1 MTMIVD
7 GQEHRL
13 KSSNQVRFRTAHES
27 LVQERQGVRRW
38 WWEFLRLSQDYW
50 LVCRTAKRRRVHTQD
65 ERLARTYRAFGD
77 IYNCTFDE
85 WWLDRGYKVFSERDS
100 FPRVAELS
108 SQLITAQSTK
118 PPDHIWVDIPLKLS
132 RRTIQR
138 QVGKLLDQHEDLRLS
153 NRLELSSAE
162 FRVEARPTRIK
173 NLQKIYEVCCLH
185 RELIE
190 KPRTRGDLSG
200 VNDYSR
206 RADLFRI
213 GKLLHISR
221 SNEQDSLDAKE
232 NAQRKNRM
240 RASVSRL
247 LRHGHN
253 IIQNA
258 EVGLFPINEPCK
270 LGAIDRFNDS
280 QISKHQKILDDWWD
294 LDLTS
299 KLSTGKLADAR
310 SIHYEEGF
318 KTRQS
323 LVKK

>member
-1 MTMIVD
+1 MTRIVNR
-7 GQEHRL
+7 QEHSL

-50 LVCRTAKRRRVHTQD
+50 LVCRTTKGRRVHTQD

-118 PPDHIWVDIPLKLS
+118 PHDHIWVDIPLKLS

-138 QVGKLLDQHEDLRLS
+138 QIGKLLDQHEDLRLS

-162 FRVEARPTRIK
+162 FKVEARPTRIK
-173 NLQKIYEVCCLH
+173 NLQKIYEVCLLH
-185 RELIE
+185 RELID
-190 KPRTRGDLSG
+190 KPRARFELVGDDGFSK
-200 VNDYSR
+200 

-213 GKLLHISR
+213 GKLLHVSR
-221 SNEQDSLDAKE
+221 SNEQGSSEKAE
-232 NAQRKNRM
+232 NARRKNRM

-247 LRHGHN
+247 LRHGQN
-253 IIQNA
+253 MIRNA

-270 LGAIDRFNDS
+270 LTAIDRFSGS
-280 QISKHQKILDDWWD
+280 QIFKHQKFLDEWWK

-299 KLSTGKLADAR
+299 KLSTGKLDAAR
-310 SIHYEEGF
+310 RIHYEEEL
-318 KTRQS
+318 KARHS
-323 LVKK
+323 LVEK